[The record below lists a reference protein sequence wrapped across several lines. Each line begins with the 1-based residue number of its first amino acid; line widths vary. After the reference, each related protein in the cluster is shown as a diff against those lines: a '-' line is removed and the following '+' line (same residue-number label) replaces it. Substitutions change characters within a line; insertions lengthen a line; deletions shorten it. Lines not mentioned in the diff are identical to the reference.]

1 MHAKSVTFV
10 HNVLLMAAAS
20 GLALLPGGCVGVPQ
34 TFYAA
39 DPVAPERP
47 VPPRVSPRPAPAPAA
62 STLSDSEKRRLFRDF
77 QQSQGMKDEATTNQA
92 PAP

>member
-1 MHAKSVTFV
+1 MHAKSVTFIN
-10 HNVLLMAAAS
+10 NVLLVAVAF
-20 GLALLPGGCVGVPQ
+20 GLALLPGGCVGGPQ

-47 VPPRVSPRPAPAPAA
+47 VPPRLSSKPSSAPAA

-77 QQSQGMKDEATTNQA
+77 QQSQGVKDGATTTQA

>member
-10 HNVLLMAAAS
+10 NNALLVAAAF

-47 VPPRVSPRPAPAPAA
+47 VPSRLSPRPASTPSP
-62 STLSDSEKRRLFRDF
+62 STLSDSEKRRLFREF
-77 QQSQGMKDEATTNQA
+77 QQSQGIGDEATTTQA

>member
-1 MHAKSVTFV
+1 MHARSVTFV
-10 HNVLLMAAAS
+10 NRVLLVAAAF

-39 DPVAPERP
+39 DPVAPEHRAP
-47 VPPRVSPRPAPAPAA
+47 SRVSQKPAFAPAA

-77 QQSQGMKDEATTNQA
+77 QQSQDVKDEAATTQA